1 MTIFLTAEA
10 FLETTSY
17 LKSSFSHKVMSQGQ
31 VQLLHCSGRAMGLLH
46 HHQPLVDNSVMIR
59 NVRKEPYFDY
69 NRVYFVSPEGLAEH
83 HSSFIHEV
91 ENQSKL
97 VPVAPLASSSPID
110 MAGLQQMEPS
120 STASTQPSCALISCD
135 EFIVDQVGLILV
147 LGFSQD
153 LM

>member
-1 MTIFLTAEA
+1 ME
-10 FLETTSY
+10 
-17 LKSSFSHKVMSQGQ
+17 
-31 VQLLHCSGRAMGLLH
+31 
-46 HHQPLVDNSVMIR
+46 
-59 NVRKEPYFDY
+59 EPYFDY

-97 VPVAPLASSSPID
+97 VPVAPPLASSSPID

-135 EFIVDQVGLILV
+135 EFIVDQVGLDFCAGL
-147 LGFSQD
+147 FSGLW

>member
-1 MTIFLTAEA
+1 ME
-10 FLETTSY
+10 
-17 LKSSFSHKVMSQGQ
+17 
-31 VQLLHCSGRAMGLLH
+31 
-46 HHQPLVDNSVMIR
+46 
-59 NVRKEPYFDY
+59 EPYFDY

-91 ENQSKL
+91 ENQSNL

-135 EFIVDQVGLILV
+135 EFIVDQVGLILMGWAFLRTLIDV
-147 LGFSQD
+147 GTARHSNISF
-153 LM
+153 